1 MKKLMAVLIGGA
13 ALAGLV
19 NGCATGGAAE
29 EDKVANWQKERTPVE
44 VLKSKIEIKAAGAVV
59 EALDVV
65 PFGLYKAIADKVDKE
80 AVQERARRI
89 YLGYVA
95 DVQELEKQGKP
106 RAEAIKTVLD
116 QVKAQP
122 NGAETIA
129 KLNEYLK
136 VTKETNFE
144 AILAWIQKF
153 TEELQAAGQKFAQE
167 TPNALQQLVDIAKKE
182 GGMAIMKIPSQGK
195 DDLAVIGNQLKDA
208 GLGLALYVEMVNA
221 DREAAKVQADYPV
234 EG

>member
-19 NGCATGGAAE
+19 NGCATGSAG

-65 PFGLYKAIADKVDKE
+65 PFGLYKTIADKTDKA
-80 AVQERARRI
+80 AVMDRYRKI
-89 YLGYVA
+89 YLGYVTS
-95 DVQELEKQGKP
+95 VQGLVEQGKS
-106 RAEAIKTVLD
+106 RDEAIKTVLG
-116 QVKAQP
+116 QVKAQE

-136 VTKETNFE
+136 VTKETDFE
-144 AILAWIQKF
+144 VILAWIQKF
-153 TEELQAAGQKFAQE
+153 TQELQAASQKFAQE
-167 TPNALQQLVDIAKKE
+167 APNALQQLVDIAQKE

-195 DDLAVIGNQLKDA
+195 DDLAVIGGQLKDA
-208 GLGLALYVEMVNA
+208 GIGLALYVEMVNA
-221 DREAAKVQADYPV
+221 DMQAKKVQAEYPI

>member
-1 MKKLMAVLIGGA
+1 MKKLMIAMVCGA

-19 NGCATGGAAE
+19 GGCASGAADA
-29 EDKVANWQKERTPVE
+29 DKVANWQKERTPVE
-44 VLKSKIEIKAAGAVV
+44 VLKSKIEIKAAGAIV

-65 PFGLYKAIADKVDKE
+65 PFGIYKTIADKVDKA
-80 AVQERARRI
+80 AVMERYRRI

-95 DVQELEKQGKP
+95 DVQALEKQGKP
-106 RAEAIKTVLD
+106 HAEALKAVLD
-116 QVKAQP
+116 QVKAKDG
-122 NGAETIA
+122 GAETIA

-136 VTKETNFE
+136 VAKETNFD
-144 AILAWIQKF
+144 AIMAWIQKF

-167 TPNALQQLVDIAKKE
+167 TPNALSQLVGIAKQE

-208 GLGLALYVEMVNA
+208 GVGLSLYVEMVNA
-221 DREAAKVQADYPV
+221 DKEAAKVQADYPV

>member
-1 MKKLMAVLIGGA
+1 MKKLMIAMVCGA

-19 NGCATGGAAE
+19 GGCASGAADA
-29 EDKVANWQKERTPVE
+29 DKVANWQKERTPVE
-44 VLKSKIEIKAAGAVV
+44 VLKSKIEVKAAGAIV

-65 PFGLYKAIADKVDKE
+65 PFGIYKTIADKVDKA
-80 AVQERARRI
+80 AVMERYRRI

-95 DVQELEKQGKP
+95 DVQALEQQGKAH
-106 RAEAIKTVLD
+106 AEALKTVLD

-122 NGAETIA
+122 DGAETIA

-136 VTKETNFE
+136 VAKETNFD
-144 AILAWIQKF
+144 AIMAWIQKF

-167 TPNALQQLVDIAKKE
+167 TPNALSQLVGIAKQE

-208 GLGLALYVEMVNA
+208 GVGLSLYVEMVNA
-221 DREAAKVQADYPV
+221 DKEAAKVQADYPV

>member
-19 NGCATGGAAE
+19 NGCATGAAD

-65 PFGLYKAIADKVDKE
+65 PFGLYKTIADKVDKG
-80 AVQERARRI
+80 AVMERSRRI
-89 YLGYVA
+89 YLGYVG
-95 DVQELEKQGKP
+95 DVQELEKQGKS

-116 QVKAQP
+116 QVKAKP
-122 NGAETIA
+122 DGAETIA

-136 VTKETNFE
+136 VTKETDFE

-208 GLGLALYVEMVNA
+208 GVGLALYVEMVNA